1 MYSVSFNPQKNPR
14 NWILGR
20 HWEWGWPFKS
30 FSDPHTVSIDSP
42 SLDLLKILLLCM
54 TIESITSLLQMRK
67 MRLREQKYFVIINDS
82 GRVSGCKWGFLPGE
96 ITGGLGLV
104 YSPMRSYVV
113 PPLKKRGQ
121 IHSSKELC
129 QWEDEERKTR
139 EQPLLVRKV
148 RKPHSL
154 HLTGHLTERHL
165 TSASH
170 KMSKV

>member
-1 MYSVSFNPQKNPR
+1 MFLL
-14 NWILGR
+14 ILRKTQGIEF
-20 HWEWGWPFKS
+20 WEDTGNEGGL
-30 FSDPHTVSIDSP
+30 SDPHTVSIDSP

-154 HLTGHLTERHL
+154 HLTGYLTERHL